1 MKDILADPDT
11 VEFTL
16 DNFTKNRSQEE
27 IRFISKV
34 KHKYDFMMASKSNEG
49 KYFFE
54 FYLEWSEN

>member
-16 DNFTKNRSQEE
+16 DNFTKNRSKEE

-34 KHKYDFMMASKSNEG
+34 KHKYDFMMASRSKEG
-49 KYFFE
+49 IYISLNLF
-54 FYLEWSEN
+54 